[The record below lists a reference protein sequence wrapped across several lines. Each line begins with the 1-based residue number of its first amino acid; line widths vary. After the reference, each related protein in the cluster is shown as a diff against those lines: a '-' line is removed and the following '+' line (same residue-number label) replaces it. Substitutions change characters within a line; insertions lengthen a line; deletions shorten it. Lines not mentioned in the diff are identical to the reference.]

1 MEINI
6 LEIGALIATLV
17 LFGVLYFLKKKH
29 IDFGVRTLIASAFG
43 VIIGLIFK
51 ENFRY
56 VAAFGTV
63 YVNALQAFVV
73 PLLLFSVISSITN
86 LGNQVKLHKVGLKSV
101 FFLLLNTFTAAVIT
115 LVAALS
121 LGLGKGFEYA
131 VEATEAKEVPTAV
144 EAQRRR
150 VRNCQLPYCLHL
162 PSRCGHGLA
171 PVGFHPPPPAHED
184 IFRIAH
190 IR

>member
-1 MEINI
+1 MEINV
-6 LEIGALIATLV
+6 LEIGALITALV
-17 LFGVLYFLKKKH
+17 LFGVLYFLKRKDV
-29 IDFGVRTLIASAFG
+29 DFGIRTLIATAFG

-51 ENFRY
+51 ENFKY

-101 FFLLLNTFTAAVIT
+101 LFLLLNTLTAAVIT

-121 LGLGKGFEYA
+121 LGLGKGFQYT

-144 EAQRRR
+144 DAI
-150 VRNCQLPYCLHL
+150 VSLF
-162 PSRCGHGLA
+162 PSNLINEWGSNTVVPILVFGLIVA
-171 PVGFHPPPPAHED
+171 LAYNEVVK
-184 IFRIAH
+184 R
-190 IR
+190 